1 MKRDAIVLVIGPV
14 LPRDVRWGP
23 WAAVSQ
29 NTRRGIEDIG
39 SFDVRSLVQ
48 GEPEREQMMA
58 VRSEVRSMCCSAHP
72 LGIL

>member
-48 GEPEREQMMA
+48 GEREQMMA

>member
-39 SFDVRSLVQ
+39 SLDVRSLVQ
-48 GEPEREQMMA
+48 GEREQMMA

>member
-29 NTRRGIEDIG
+29 NTRRGIEAIG

-48 GEPEREQMMA
+48 GEREQMMA